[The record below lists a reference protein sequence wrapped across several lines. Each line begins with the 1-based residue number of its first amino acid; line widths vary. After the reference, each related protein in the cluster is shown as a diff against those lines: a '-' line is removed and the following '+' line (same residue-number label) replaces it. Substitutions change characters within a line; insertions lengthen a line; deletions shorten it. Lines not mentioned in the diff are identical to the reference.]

1 MRHVDFPSG
10 LSVPALG
17 MGTWQMGDDRVRR
30 TEEIATLQRG
40 IDLGMGLIDTAEMY
54 GEGLAEELVG
64 EAIRGRR
71 EQVFLVSKV
80 YPHHGSPQ
88 LARRACEGSL
98 KRLGVD
104 CLDLYLLHWRG
115 GIPLVETVTAMEELV
130 RQGKIRHWGVS
141 NFAVVDMQELHA
153 LPGGDGAVVNQVL
166 YNLMRRG
173 IEWDVLPWCETRGTV
188 VMAYSPV
195 EQGRLLCHPGLGR
208 LARELGV
215 SPAQL
220 ALAWVLG
227 RRRLLVIP
235 KASNL
240 AHLEDNFRALSLHLS
255 GEILA
260 ALDGLFPPPLRA
272 MPLEML

>member
-1 MRHVDFPSG
+1 MHTVNLASG
-10 LSVPALG
+10 QSVPALG
-17 MGTWQMGDDRVRR
+17 MGTWRMGEDRSRR

-40 IDLGMGLIDTAEMY
+40 IDLGMDLIDTAEMY

-71 EQVFLVSKV
+71 ERVFLVSKV

-115 GIPLVETVTAMEELV
+115 GIPLAETISAMGELR

-141 NFAVVDMQELHA
+141 NFAVSDMEELHA
-153 LPGGDGAVVNQVL
+153 LPGGEGAVVNQVL
-166 YNLMRRG
+166 YNLTRRG
-173 IEWDVLPWCETRGTV
+173 IEWDLLPWCEARGTV

-195 EQGRLLCHPGLGR
+195 EQGRLLTHPGVGR
-208 LARELGV
+208 LARELGL

-220 ALAWVLG
+220 VLAWVLN

-235 KASNL
+235 KASNF
-240 AHLEDNFRALSLHLS
+240 AHLEENFRALSLHLS
-255 GEILA
+255 GETLA
-260 ALDGLFPPPLRA
+260 TLDGLFPPPRRA